1 MRPEEP
7 VSHVSSYLSPDDDI
21 YDDEESSRPY
31 ILAFSANDAPSLE
44 TYADKLDQHLSK
56 LDVKVKLRDLAYTL
70 SERRSRHF
78 HRGYIVACG
87 NDIQVDFKNMT
98 HGKKSGG
105 EGPRIGFVFTGQGA
119 QWSQMG
125 KAVVE
130 TFPYAKPLLAK
141 LDAALQGLPSPPSWS
156 LLSELTEART
166 GAHLRQPE
174 YSQPLVTALQLVLLD
189 VLRRWGIQPRSV
201 VGHSSGEIA
210 AACAAGYL
218 SEEDA
223 IKVAFYR
230 GQSAKNCKRED
241 QEAVG
246 MLAVGLGPDSV
257 KNSLTDVEDQ
267 VQIACYNSSKSVTLS
282 GAAASLEVVK
292 EKLVKDGHFAR
303 LLQVDLAYHSKYMS
317 EIGED
322 YEKLLE
328 QNFKPL
334 DKKIGTVDMFSSV
347 LGQKLSGVT
356 DALYWKS
363 NMVSPVK
370 FEHACKEMLSGGN
383 GADFLVEIGPSGALA
398 GPVSQ
403 IKESMA
409 PEGSKVQYYSA
420 LSRGADSINSMFNMA
435 GKLFIAGAP
444 IALSEVNNE
453 QDPRLPLPLVIVDLP
468 NYVWN
473 HNHKYW
479 HESQASKDW
488 RFRQFPEHDLLG
500 TKILASP
507 WHSPAFRKTLLL
519 ERLPWLKDHKMGT
532 DIIFPASGYIS
543 MAMEA
548 LYQTSLAQG
557 MQMDSPSAG
566 ALQYRLRNTRFDKAL
581 VLDEGVEAK
590 VLLSLNPLAGTK
602 KTWYEFQVSSSN
614 DGTSVTHCTGLI
626 RIDDIDIKSECSV

>member
-1 MRPEEP
+1 M
-7 VSHVSSYLSPDDDI
+7 SPDDDI
-21 YDDEESSRPY
+21 YDEEGTSRPY
-31 ILAFSANDAPSLE
+31 VLAFSANDASSLE
-44 TYADKLDQHLSK
+44 GYADKLDQHLSS

-78 HRGYIVACG
+78 HRGYIVARG

-130 TFPYAKPLLAK
+130 TYPYAKPLLAK
-141 LDAALQGLPSPPSWS
+141 LDAALQGLLNPPSWS
-156 LLSELTEART
+156 LLGELTEART

-189 VLRRWGIQPRSV
+189 VLRRWGIKPQSV

-230 GQSAKNCKRED
+230 GQSAKNCKREG

-257 KNSLTDVEDQ
+257 KHSLTDLQDQ

-292 EKLVKDGHFAR
+292 ETLMKDGHFAR
-303 LLQVDLAYHSKYMS
+303 LLQVDLAYHSKYMY

-328 QNFKPL
+328 QNLKPL

-370 FEHACKEMLSGGN
+370 FEHACGEMLSGRN
-383 GADFLVEIGPSGALA
+383 GADFLIEIGPSGALA

-403 IKESMA
+403 IKDSMA
-409 PEGSKVQYYSA
+409 PEGSKVQYCSA

-435 GKLFIAGAP
+435 GKLFNVGAP

-453 QDPRLPLPLVIVDLP
+453 QDPSLSFPLVIVDLP

-507 WHSPAFRKTLLL
+507 WHSPAFRKALLL
-519 ERLPWLKDHKMGT
+519 ERLPWLKDHKMGP

-548 LYQTSLAQG
+548 LYQTSIAQG
-557 MQMDSPSAG
+557 MQMDSPSADT
-566 ALQYRLRNTRFDKAL
+566 LQYRLRNTKFDKAL

-590 VLLSLNPLAGTK
+590 ILLSLNPLAGAK

-614 DGTSVTHCTGLI
+614 EGASITHCIGLI
-626 RIDDIDIKSECSV
+626 RIDDIDVKSECSV